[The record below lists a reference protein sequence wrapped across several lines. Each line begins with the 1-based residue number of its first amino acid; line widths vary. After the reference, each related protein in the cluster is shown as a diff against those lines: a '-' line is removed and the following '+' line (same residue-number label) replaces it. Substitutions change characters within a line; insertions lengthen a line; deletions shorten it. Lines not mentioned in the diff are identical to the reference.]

1 MVLLKCLCNWIK
13 LPQDNSKISLISDD
27 FWIVI
32 WISDPYL
39 KPLIVTRGYSM
50 ENSVEKELKKVFLKH
65 LLKVPIE
72 LAILSLKGFR
82 MTQSSMCSASRSA
95 I

>member
-32 WISDPYL
+32 WISDPHL
-39 KPLIVTRGYSM
+39 KPLTVKCGYSM
-50 ENSVEKELKKVFLKH
+50 ENSVEKVEKH